1 MRINQQ
7 KTILHQSERILQI
20 LIYIKLVLCRWFICK
35 RKRI

>member
-7 KTILHQSERILQI
+7 KIVLHQSEKILEI

-35 RKRI
+35 GKRI